1 MPLIF
6 IEVKKPNNIE
16 GILAE
21 RDRINVRLQNKKFRR
36 FLNDTQ
42 FMIFSSN
49 MEYDNDST
57 VPLQGVFYASV
68 AQRAIFNC
76 FREEDTEIFNR
87 IDELDED
94 VERLVLRDNNLVA
107 IKESAEYTT
116 NKSATKPTNRIISSL
131 LSRERLAIIL
141 KYGLVYVDEVD
152 GISKHIMRYPQLFAT
167 LAIENKVNAGI
178 KKGIIWHTQGSGK
191 TALAYFNVAYLTNY
205 YREQN
210 IVPKFYFVVDRID
223 LMTQAQ
229 GEFENR
235 GLRVN
240 IVNSK
245 SDFVDNITSLGAINN
260 DSGVN

>member
-87 IDELDED
+87 IGELDED

-167 LAIENKVNAGI
+167 LAIESKINAGVL
-178 KKGIIWHTQGSGK
+178 K
-191 TALAYFNVAYLTNY
+191 
-205 YREQN
+205 
-210 IVPKFYFVVDRID
+210 
-223 LMTQAQ
+223 
-229 GEFENR
+229 R
-235 GLRVN
+235 GLYGIHKVVERPHLHILTWHILQIITVN
-240 IVNSK
+240 RMSFQ
-245 SDFVDNITSLGAINN
+245 SFTSWLNALI
-260 DSGVN
+260 